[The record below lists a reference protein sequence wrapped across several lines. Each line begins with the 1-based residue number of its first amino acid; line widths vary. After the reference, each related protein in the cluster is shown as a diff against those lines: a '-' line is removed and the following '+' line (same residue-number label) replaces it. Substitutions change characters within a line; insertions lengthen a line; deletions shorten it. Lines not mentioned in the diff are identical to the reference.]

1 MVRRFRWATTAAA
14 ALALAAAAPVSA
26 VEPTVQPYSFE
37 GSGVF
42 QEGCPGGYDVLI
54 EFSGHGRTTFFRDA
68 SGQIVRIADW
78 AIGEGTIINSADP
91 TKRNTGSSPN
101 LWEWDLTNMTFTI
114 RGMSNRNVVP
124 GEGRVAQDAG
134 VIVWELN
141 SITFGTDPET
151 GNITWDFEVG
161 DLIHSGGKHPT
172 WLGEGID
179 WCSIVA

>member
-1 MVRRFRWATTAAA
+1 MRRRFRWAMTAAA
-14 ALALAAAAPVSA
+14 ALALAAAGAASA
-26 VEPTVQPYSFE
+26 DKPTVQPYSFE
-37 GSGVF
+37 GSGIF

-78 AIGEGTIINSADP
+78 AKGEGTIINSEDP
-91 TKRNTGSSPN
+91 TKRNTGSSPSI
-101 LWEWDLTNMTFTI
+101 WEWDLKNMTFTI
-114 RGMSNRNVVP
+114 RGMSNRNVMP
-124 GEGRVAQDAG
+124 GEGLVALDAG
-134 VIVWELN
+134 VIVWELT

-151 GNITWDFEVG
+151 GDIIWDFEVG
-161 DLIHSGGKHPT
+161 DVIRSGGKHPE